1 MRFRSG
7 RKWKGQESNWGKES
21 YGKEDAT
28 GEKALRERSAYGKER
43 RVGKQTAQ
51 ESNTSL
57 EGVSRWGAI
66 KVGKN
71 QQNLKISLLAQIPC
85 PSR

>member
-1 MRFRSG
+1 MVENG
-7 RKWKGQESNWGKES
+7 KGKKALGKGKA

-43 RVGKQTAQ
+43 RVGKQTTQ

-66 KVGKN
+66 KVGEN
-71 QQNLKISLLAQIPC
+71 QQNLKISFFAQIPC
-85 PSR
+85 ASR